1 MKKKAVLTQ
10 IYQDEAINR
19 LKSEYRLVIA
29 EQETQNLLEVLEEH
43 ADTEALISFLS
54 DDISRDIITRLP
66 DLKIIAN
73 YAVGYN
79 NIDFQTAIKNGIY
92 VTHTPDILTNATA
105 DLTMALILAVSRRIV
120 EADNFLRRGDFN
132 GWGANLL
139 LGKELDGAVM
149 GIIGMGRIGL
159 ATAIRAKGFGMNVVY
174 YDRNSKKD
182 IESRFGFEFRR
193 FVELVKTSD
202 VVSLH
207 IPYSPDVHHLFNR
220 DVFDLMKPDA
230 IFINASRGPL
240 MDEVYLAE
248 KLENK
253 TLLGAGLD
261 VYEHEPRITEKLK
274 KLDNAVL
281 VPHIGSATTKAR
293 LEMAMMTIRS
303 VEQALSGEKP
313 DYLIPEW
320 KEHLSRS

>member
-1 MKKKAVLTQ
+1 MKKKVVLTRV
-10 IYQDEAINR
+10 YQDPAIDR
-19 LKSEYRLVIA
+19 LKSQYRLIIA
-29 EQETQNLLEVLEEH
+29 EQNPRNLPDVLEEH

-54 DDISRDIITRLP
+54 DDIGRDIISRLP
-66 DLKIIAN
+66 NLKIIAN

-79 NIDFQTAIKNGIY
+79 NIDFQTAIRKGIY

-105 DLTMALILAVSRRIV
+105 DLTMALVLAVARRIV
-120 EADNFLRRGDFN
+120 EADAFLRRDEFK

-139 LGKELDGAVM
+139 LGKELNGAVM
-149 GIIGMGRIGL
+149 GIVGMGRIGL
-159 ATAIRAKGFGMNVVY
+159 ATAIRAKGFGMKVVF
-174 YDRNSKKD
+174 YDRNPNKE
-182 IESRFGFEFRR
+182 IESRYGFEFRR

-220 DVFDLMKPDA
+220 DVLDLMKPDA
-230 IFINASRGPL
+230 IFINAARGPL
-240 MDEVYLAE
+240 MDEDYLAE
-248 KLENK
+248 KLQNR

-261 VYEHEPRITEKLK
+261 VYEHEPQVNEKLK

-281 VPHIGSATTKAR
+281 VPHIGSATTRAR
-293 LEMAMMTIRS
+293 LEMAMMTVRS
-303 VEQALSGEKP
+303 VDRALNGEQP

-320 KEHLSRS
+320 KPHLR

>member
-1 MKKKAVLTQ
+1 MKKKVVLTQ
-10 IYQDEAINR
+10 IYQNPAIDR
-19 LKSEYRLVIA
+19 LKSQYRLIIA
-29 EQETQNLLEVLEEH
+29 EQDSRNLPEVLEEH

-54 DDISRDIITRLP
+54 DDINREMISRLP
-66 DLKIIAN
+66 NLRIIAN

-79 NIDFQTAIKNGIY
+79 NIDFLAAISKGIY

-105 DLTMALILAVSRRIV
+105 DLTMALVLTVARRIV
-120 EADNFLRRGDFN
+120 EADAFLRRDEFK

-139 LGKELDGAVM
+139 LGKELNGAVM
-149 GIIGMGRIGL
+149 GIVGMGRIGL

-174 YDRNSKKD
+174 YDRNPKKE
-182 IESRFGFEFRR
+182 IESRYGFEFRR

-220 DVFDLMKPDA
+220 DVLDLMKPDA
-230 IFINASRGPL
+230 IFINAARGPL
-240 MDEVYLAE
+240 MDEAYLAE
-248 KLENK
+248 KLENR

-261 VYEHEPRITEKLK
+261 VYEHEPQVNEKLK

-281 VPHIGSATTKAR
+281 VPHIGSATTRAR
-293 LEMAMMTIRS
+293 LEMAMMTVRG
-303 VEQALSGEKP
+303 VERALSGEQP

-320 KEHLSRS
+320 KQHLR